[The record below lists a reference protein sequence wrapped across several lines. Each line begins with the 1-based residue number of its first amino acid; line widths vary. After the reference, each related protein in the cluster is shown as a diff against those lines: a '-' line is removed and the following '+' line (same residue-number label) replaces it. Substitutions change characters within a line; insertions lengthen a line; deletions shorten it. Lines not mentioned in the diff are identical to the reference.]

1 MLQETF
7 QFQKDLCESTFSI
20 ATAVQENCE
29 TLLKDTLELTPWVPA
44 EGKNAFLYWSEQCWS
59 TLANLKG
66 SSLMSIEYLEK
77 IITPPESQDKKRP
90 TAKKAVVVPPLKS
103 STTPA
108 KSEVTVKAPAKKT
121 TRAKSTGTQKKT
133 TTSASTTAKKTATAR
148 KSTAV
153 KTASKKSAAVKTQ
166 QTKKADSLQPT
177 GNQSVTPPVAAKK
190 SGSAE
195 PKVS

>member
-44 EGKNAFLYWSEQCWS
+44 EGKNAYLFWSEQYWS

-77 IITPPESQDKKRP
+77 IITPQKSQDKKSP
-90 TAKKAVVVPPLKS
+90 TAKKTGVVPQVKAS
-103 STTPA
+103 AAPA
-108 KSEVTVKAPAKKT
+108 KSEIKAKAPAKKT
-121 TRAKSTGTQKKT
+121 TRAKSTGTKKKT
-133 TTSASTTAKKTATAR
+133 TPASTSAKKAATAKK
-148 KSTAV
+148 STSV
-153 KTASKKSAAVKTQ
+153 KAAPKKSPAVKTQ

-177 GNQSVTPPVAAKK
+177 GNQSVTPQVTAKK
-190 SGSAE
+190 SGDAE
-195 PKVS
+195 SKVS